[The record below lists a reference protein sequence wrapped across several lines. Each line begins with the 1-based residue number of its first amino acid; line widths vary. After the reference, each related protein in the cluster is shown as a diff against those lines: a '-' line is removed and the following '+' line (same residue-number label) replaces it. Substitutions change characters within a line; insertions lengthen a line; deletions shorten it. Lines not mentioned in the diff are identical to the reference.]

1 MTRVLDDTDGSTL
14 ANFIEDSEFDI
25 GD

>member
-1 MTRVLDDTDGSTL
+1 MTRVFDDTDGSTL
-14 ANFIEDSEFDI
+14 ANFIDDSEFDI